1 MNGSVE
7 ARRQAMVDRHPHWIS
22 TTLDRYLDR
31 AASDFGDRP
40 LVLTD
45 SESLTYNQVAELS
58 WRLTAVLQN
67 AGIGAGDKVGILMPN
82 IPIAVPLLFAIWR
95 RGAVTVPINTLYRA
109 DELAFVLRHS
119 ECKCL
124 ITVPNFNGQDFF
136 SLLEGLMPNWRQG
149 DFDGFPDLRSVM
161 VHDGN
166 VRESLCGL
174 MEEVGDLEG
183 KRPESSASS
192 DDPAVIMYT
201 SGTTGVPKGVV
212 QTHDN
217 LLRAAYG
224 GAFHKAFEPGRR
236 AIFSLP
242 LYHVF
247 GLVVGLLSSIVVGGA
262 IIPLPKFDAKA
273 MLAAIGKHRATYLM
287 AVPTMSIALLEEAER
302 GNYDLSSLNTVHNA
316 SALTP
321 TWVWQA
327 LRDRFGVTEIFT
339 SYGQTETTATIVC
352 TAPGDSLEIVSS
364 CVGRAV
370 LGGVAGIEHAGGLVA
385 EFKTIDPETGA
396 DLPPNTVGEICTRG
410 PMNSRGYF
418 KNDEETAKLFLPGGW
433 LRTGDLGV
441 IRDDGYFQLTGRAKE
456 LYKSG
461 GENVSPKEVEE
472 MLTQH
477 PGISQ
482 AFVVG
487 LPDERWGEVGCAWI
501 VRSAEGDTLTAED
514 VISFAKRNIARFKVP
529 KQVFFIEADDL
540 PKTGTGKVQKNKL
553 KDIAISQR
561 ESATEA
567 ELSLR

>member
-1 MNGSVE
+1 MRESVE
-7 ARRQAMVDRHPHWIS
+7 ASRRAMADRHPNWPL
-22 TTLDRYLDR
+22 TTLDRYFDR
-31 AASDFGDRP
+31 AARDFSERP

-45 SESLTYNQVAELS
+45 DVTLTYRNVEELS
-58 WRLTAVLQN
+58 LRLAVTLKN
-67 AGIGAGDKVGILMPN
+67 AGIGPGDKVGILIPN
-82 IPIAVPLLFAIWR
+82 IPFAVPLLFAIWR
-95 RGAVTVPINTLYRA
+95 QGAVTVPINTLYRA
-109 DELAFVLRHS
+109 DELTYVLRHS

-124 ITVPNFNGQDFF
+124 ITVPSFNGQDFIA
-136 SLLEGLMPNWRQG
+136 LLDEIMPNWREK
-149 DFDGFPDLRSVM
+149 DFKGFPDLRSVI
-161 VHDGN
+161 VHNGN
-166 VRESLCGL
+166 DLGTLGDEAG
-174 MEEVGDLEG
+174 EV
-183 KRPESSASS
+183 S
-192 DDPAVIMYT
+192 DDPAESHSEPDGPAVIMYT
-201 SGTTGVPKGVV
+201 SGTTGAPKGVV

-247 GLVVGLLSSIVVGGA
+247 GLVVGVLSSIVVGGA
-262 IIPLPKFDAKA
+262 IIPLPKFDPKA
-273 MLAAIGKHRATYLM
+273 MLTAIGRHRATYLM

-302 GNYDLSSLNTVHNA
+302 SSYDLSSLNTVHNA

-352 TAPGDSLEIVSS
+352 TAPGDSLDTVST

-370 LGGVAGIEHAGGLVA
+370 VGGVAGIPEAGGLVA
-385 EFKTIDPETGA
+385 EFKMIDPETGA
-396 DLPPNTVGEICTRG
+396 DLPPGIPGEICTRG
-410 PMNSRGYF
+410 PMNSLGYY
-418 KNDEETAKLFLPGGW
+418 KNEEETAKLFLPGGW

-441 IRDDGYFQLTGRAKE
+441 IREDGYFQLTGRAKE

-472 MLTQH
+472 MLVQH

-482 AFVVG
+482 VFVVG
-487 LPDERWGEVGCAWI
+487 VPDDRWGEVGCAWI
-501 VRSAEGDTLTAED
+501 VRSGEGSALTADE
-514 VISFAKRNIARFKVP
+514 VIAFAKQNIARFKVP
-529 KQVFFIEADDL
+529 KQIFFIDADDL

-553 KDIAISQR
+553 KDAALR
-561 ESATEA
+561 NMRTSAEV
-567 ELSLR
+567 